1 MPDPHDTLSIFAEV
15 AVALAGFSG
24 IVIAFGRRSRGSL
37 TPLELRRLSNLYA
50 SSGLVLFC
58 ALLGNSLLHV
68 ESLPA
73 AHLWR
78 GASALV
84 FLLGGFLLFWDWSRV
99 RGLEPAERAEVKA
112 YILYPFNVVGVLTL
126 ILQLVNAFVLAKS
139 WPFLIGLVFAL
150 TFAFQQFIL
159 MVRMG
164 FRDV

>member
-1 MPDPHDTLSIFAEV
+1 MPNPHDTLSIFAEV

-24 IVIAFGRRSRGSL
+24 IIIAFGRRSRGSL

-58 ALLGNSLLHV
+58 SLLGNSLLHM
-68 ESLPA
+68 ESLLA

-84 FLLGGFLLFWDWSRV
+84 LLLGGFLLFWDWSRV
-99 RGLEPAERAEVKA
+99 RRLEPAERAEVKA

-126 ILQLVNAFVLAKS
+126 ILQLVNVFVLAKS
-139 WPFLIGLVFAL
+139 WPFFVGLVFAL